1 MVSELWPHHDAGTA
15 GNRLLGPSCLA
26 PRLTGAA
33 YSDILHDA
41 LPELLQVA
49 DLQARSQLWFMH
61 DGAPPHFLLA
71 FREFLNNLFPER
83 WMGRGGPTAWSAP
96 SSDLNPLHFYLW

>member
-1 MVSELWPHHDAGTA
+1 MVSELWPYHDAGIA
-15 GNRLLGPSCLA
+15 GNRLLGPSCLP
-26 PRLTGAA
+26 PRLTGDV
-33 YSDILHDA
+33 YRDFLSNV

-61 DGAPPHFLLA
+61 DGVPPLFLLA

-83 WMGRGGPTAWSAP
+83 WMGRGGPTA
-96 SSDLNPLHFYLW
+96 